1 MTLTALK
8 QAFVTGLPQYEP
20 MEAES
25 LFFLVL
31 EECCGLSRAAY
42 HLEPQRAMSKE
53 AMAQITPILEALA
66 QDKPL
71 QYILQK
77 AFFYGRDF
85 YVDSNVLIPRQE
97 TNELVEEALRL
108 MPLDTPLR
116 VIDLCT
122 GSGCIAVTLQ
132 AERPLSEVWALDISP
147 QALGVAQRNA
157 QLYQAPIHLLEAD
170 LLTLASLEGTFDLII
185 SNPPYVRECGRA
197 TMAENVLKYEPS
209 LALFVPD
216 AQPLLFYEQ
225 IVRLALKH
233 LRKGGYLLLEINQYL
248 SQETFELL
256 CDNDFASV
264 RLLKDLP
271 GNDRMLIAQL

>member
-53 AMAQITPILEALA
+53 AMAQITPILEALS

-132 AERPLSEVWALDISP
+132 AERPLSEVCALDIST

-157 QLYQAPIHLLEAD
+157 QLYQYPIKLLEAD
-170 LLTLASLEGTFDLII
+170 LLTFASLVVTFDLII
-185 SNPPYVRECGRA
+185 SNPPYVRECERA

-256 CDNDFASV
+256 CDNGFASV

>member
-8 QAFVTGLPQYEP
+8 QAFITGLPQYEP

-53 AMAQITPILEALA
+53 AMAQITPILEALSRNE
-66 QDKPL
+66 PI

-122 GSGCIAVTLQ
+122 GSGCIAITLK
-132 AERPLSEVWALDISP
+132 AERPLCEVWALDISP

-157 QLYQAPIHLLEAD
+157 QLYQAPIHLIQAD
-170 LLTLASLEGTFDLII
+170 LLELASLKQSFDIII
-185 SNPPYVRECGRA
+185 SNPPYVRECEKA
-197 TMAENVLKYEPS
+197 SMAENVLKYEPH

-216 AQPLLFYEQ
+216 PIPLVFYEKIAQ
-225 IVRLALKH
+225 LALKH
-233 LRKGGYLLLEINQYL
+233 LCKGGYLLLEINQYL
-248 SQETFELL
+248 APETLQLL
-256 CDNDFASV
+256 SDKGFRKL
-264 RLLKDLP
+264 RLQKDLQ
-271 GNDRMLIAQL
+271 GNDRMIIAQL

>member
-53 AMAQITPILEALA
+53 AMAQITSILEALA

-185 SNPPYVRECGRA
+185 SNPPYVRKCERA

-256 CDNDFASV
+256 CDNGFASV

>member
-8 QAFVTGLPQYEP
+8 QAFITGLPQYEP

-53 AMAQITPILEALA
+53 AMAQITPILEALS

-147 QALGVAQRNA
+147 QALGVAQHNA

-185 SNPPYVRECGRA
+185 SNPPYVRECERA
-197 TMAENVLKYEPS
+197 TMAKNVLKYEPS

-256 CDNDFASV
+256 CDNGFASV

>member
-8 QAFVTGLPQYEP
+8 QAFITGLPQYEP

-31 EECCGLSRAAY
+31 EECCGLSRATY

-97 TNELVEEALRL
+97 TNELVEEALSVI
-108 MPLDTPLR
+108 PYDTPLR

-122 GSGCIAVTLQ
+122 GSGCIAITLK
-132 AERPLSEVWALDISP
+132 AERPLCEVWALDISP
-147 QALGVAQRNA
+147 QALKVAQHNA

-185 SNPPYVRECGRA
+185 SNPPYVRECERT

-233 LRKGGYLLLEINQYL
+233 LCKGGYLLLEINQYL

-256 CDNDFASV
+256 CDNGFASV

>member
-1 MTLTALK
+1 MTLKALK

-31 EECCGLSRAAY
+31 EECCGLSRVAY
-42 HLEPQRAMSKE
+42 HLDPQRAMSKE

-132 AERPLSEVWALDISP
+132 VERPLSEVWALDISP

-185 SNPPYVRECGRA
+185 SNPPYVRESERA

-256 CDNDFASV
+256 CDNGFASV

>member
-8 QAFVTGLPQYEP
+8 QAFITGLPQYEP

-53 AMAQITPILEALA
+53 AMAQITPILEALSRNE
-66 QDKPL
+66 PI

-97 TNELVEEALRL
+97 TNELVEEALSVI
-108 MPLDTPLR
+108 PYDTPLR

-122 GSGCIAVTLQ
+122 GSGCIAITLK
-132 AERPLSEVWALDISP
+132 AERPLCEVWALDISP
-147 QALGVAQRNA
+147 QALKVAQRNA

-185 SNPPYVRECGRA
+185 SNPPYVRECEKA
-197 TMAENVLKYEPS
+197 SMAENVLKYEPS

-248 SQETFELL
+248 APETLQLL
-256 CDNDFASV
+256 SDKGFRKL
-264 RLLKDLP
+264 RLQKDLQ
-271 GNDRMLIAQL
+271 GNDRMIIAQL

>member
-42 HLEPQRAMSKE
+42 HLEP
-53 AMAQITPILEALA
+53 QITPILEALA

-185 SNPPYVRECGRA
+185 SNPPYVRECERA

-256 CDNDFASV
+256 CDNGFASV

>member
-8 QAFVTGLPQYEP
+8 QAFITGLPQYEP

-53 AMAQITPILEALA
+53 AMAQITPILESLSRNE
-66 QDKPL
+66 PI

-122 GSGCIAVTLQ
+122 GSGCIAITLK
-132 AERPLSEVWALDISP
+132 AERPLCEVWALDISP

-185 SNPPYVRECGRA
+185 SNPPYVRECEKA
-197 TMAENVLKYEPS
+197 SMAENVLKYEPS

-256 CDNDFASV
+256 CDNGFASV

>member
-53 AMAQITPILEALA
+53 AMAQITSILEALA

-132 AERPLSEVWALDISP
+132 VERPLSEVWALDISP

-185 SNPPYVRECGRA
+185 SNPPYVRECERA

-225 IVRLALKH
+225 IVGLALKH

-256 CDNDFASV
+256 CNNGFASV

>member
-31 EECCGLSRAAY
+31 EECCGLNRAAY

-185 SNPPYVRECGRA
+185 SNPPYVRECERA

-233 LRKGGYLLLEINQYL
+233 LCKGGYLLLEINQYL

-256 CDNDFASV
+256 CDNGFASV

>member
-31 EECCGLSRAAY
+31 EECCGLNRAAY

-185 SNPPYVRECGRA
+185 SNPPYVRECERA

-216 AQPLLFYEQ
+216 AEPLLFYEQ

-256 CDNDFASV
+256 CDNGFASV

>member
-53 AMAQITPILEALA
+53 AMAQIIPILEALA

-185 SNPPYVRECGRA
+185 SNPPYVRESERA

-256 CDNDFASV
+256 CDNGFASV

>member
-185 SNPPYVRECGRA
+185 SNPPYVRESERA

-256 CDNDFASV
+256 CDNGFASV

>member
-31 EECCGLSRAAY
+31 EECCGLNRAAY

-185 SNPPYVRECGRA
+185 SNPPYVRECERA

-256 CDNDFASV
+256 CDNGFASV

>member
-31 EECCGLSRAAY
+31 EECCGLSRVAY
-42 HLEPQRAMSKE
+42 PLEPQRAMSKE

-132 AERPLSEVWALDISP
+132 VERPLSEVWALDISP

-185 SNPPYVRECGRA
+185 SNPPYVRECERA

-256 CDNDFASV
+256 CDNGFASL